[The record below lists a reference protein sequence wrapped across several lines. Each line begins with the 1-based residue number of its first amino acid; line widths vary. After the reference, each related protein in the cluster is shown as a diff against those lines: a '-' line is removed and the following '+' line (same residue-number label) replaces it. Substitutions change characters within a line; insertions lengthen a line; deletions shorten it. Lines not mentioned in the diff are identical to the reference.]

1 VTRDVY
7 PPQLPRGRGFDF
19 ATISRLSTV
28 GGGVPVSGNFING
41 SHPWLA
47 LELVAGMVPS
57 PRCPWG
63 NARRTGGN
71 SRLTRRRPAGPTALS
86 GAVFSPRE
94 KITPSGSRAY
104 AIDPFR
110 LLCVAASAFFLFSIS
125 TVPGSS
131 AAKLSVA
138 VSEHGS

>member
-1 VTRDVY
+1 
-7 PPQLPRGRGFDF
+7 
-19 ATISRLSTV
+19 
-28 GGGVPVSGNFING
+28 VPVSGNFINA
-41 SHPWLA
+41 SHIWLA
-47 LELVAGMVPS
+47 LDRVVGMVPS

-71 SRLTRRRPAGPTALS
+71 SRLTRRRLAEPTWRLS

-110 LLCVAASAFFLFSIS
+110 ACCKAASFSFIFS
-125 TVPGSS
+125 LRGRRAARAAAMS
-131 AAKLSVA
+131 AIAMVDAS
-138 VSEHGS
+138 